1 MAKTLCKGIR
11 KDGSP
16 CQGRG
21 LPQYDG
27 YCIAHGP
34 PADQAHQWR
43 SLGGQNSSTAARL
56 DKRIP
61 ERLKKALD
69 QIEDAMARVLAGTL
83 APAALT
89 AMCRGAKAKIDLYR
103 LADEDMDTIR
113 LEETEQAA
121 AEIAGIDANLEL
133 LEAADDYAARQD
145 QYRSQYLIDLG
156 LAQVENPSRPQE
168 PPQTVLTEEGQRL
181 FGYRYSC
188 NYTQADLDEWAELLD
203 DDDPISPEDMTEY
216 VMELVDMK
224 ERTELAQVYAHRVP
238 NPPRDPLT
246 GQTMSLPPACV
257 KASLTSEYDAP
268 GAAPSAEI
276 LESRLSQIHQLL
288 QKLQE
293 MHQKKVA
300 ELANNPSLAGQ
311 APASDFASRIADNY
325 GAFPQSAP
333 TWP

>member
-34 PADQAHQWR
+34 PPDQTHQWR
-43 SLGGQNSSTAARL
+43 SLGGHNSATAARL

-61 ERLKKALD
+61 ERLKKAID
-69 QIEDAMARVLAGTL
+69 QIDDAMARVLAGTL
-83 APAALT
+83 EPAALS

-121 AEIAGIDANLEL
+121 AEIAGIHANLEL

-145 QYRSQYLIDLG
+145 QYRSQYLIDQG
-156 LAQVENPSRPQE
+156 LARIETPSHPQD
-168 PPQTVLTEEGQRL
+168 PPQTVLTEEGRRR
-181 FGYRYSC
+181 FGYRHSC
-188 NYTQADLDEWAELLD
+188 NYTQADLDEWAEILD
-203 DDDPISPEDMTEY
+203 DDDPFKLDDMSEIAR
-216 VMELVDMK
+216 ELVDMK
-224 ERTELAQVYAHRVP
+224 ERTELALVYADRVP

-268 GAAPSAEI
+268 GAAPSAET
-276 LESRLSQIHQLL
+276 LENRLSQVNQLL

-293 MHQKKVA
+293 VHKKKVA

-311 APASDFASRIADNY
+311 APDSHLASITADHY
-325 GAFPQSAP
+325 GAMPQSAP
-333 TWP
+333 AWP